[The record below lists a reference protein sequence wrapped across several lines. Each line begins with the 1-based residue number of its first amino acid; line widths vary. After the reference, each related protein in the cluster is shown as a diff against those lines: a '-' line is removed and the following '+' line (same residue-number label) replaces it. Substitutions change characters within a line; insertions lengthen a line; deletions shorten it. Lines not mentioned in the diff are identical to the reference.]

1 MYEMYITAILEIIEV
16 GFYFRIISPHSRE
29 VCGPRRFHWLYVP
42 LLRTPMLQSRSR
54 CLASAPDGN
63 ARRTLAIVNRRS
75 IRRSAWRYLIDPT
88 SLRKSAVLLRVR
100 LASLTGS
107 FRNRVDG
114 LPVVT
119 GMLPCDDSSGT
130 LHEGRAA
137 ARSFKMYIC
146 GSHHKTSKP
155 QAGVRFLCI
164 STQSDLVNLVA
175 GAADARVGAV
185 DAAAA
190 GARRCRP
197 RTRALPAAA
206 SRAHGRSHCVPLVA
220 VTADAARRGYA
231 SLVAVTAG
239 TERLGGVRLVAVAAI
254 ADRESAVR
262 LVAMPLIAAAV

>member
-63 ARRTLAIVNRRS
+63 ARRTLAIANRRS

-119 GMLPCDDSSGT
+119 GMLPCDDSSGKICEVWFEGSWQESTTPGFEGFRSFAGMGGNRGMYGKHSGIT
-130 LHEGRAA
+130 LMVPNFLSVGSDFTAATAATGFYHHEKYGDAGVDLGAGNCTFTVSRPQTFKCSFDSGEGR
-137 ARSFKMYIC
+137 C
-146 GSHHKTSKP
+146 VP
-155 QAGVRFLCI
+155 
-164 STQSDLVNLVA
+164 D
-175 GAADARVGAV
+175 ADAFAWMNSTDCLRI
-185 DAAAA
+185 
-190 GARRCRP
+190 CSP
-197 RTRALPAAA
+197 PA
-206 SRAHGRSHCVPLVA
+206 HVV
-220 VTADAARRGYA
+220 
-231 SLVAVTAG
+231 
-239 TERLGGVRLVAVAAI
+239 
-254 ADRESAVR
+254 
-262 LVAMPLIAAAV
+262 